1 MRAGSAG
8 RGGVRG
14 EEGGGRWAFA
24 QGANRCVYVP
34 LQDTDNSSAFHFLER
49 GKRSALHYASSS
61 GLESIV
67 AKLLSL
73 GADAALVDKVRACS
87 YMNTCMY
94 ISLYVFIRMKGSCSK
109 LYPSVHLHAHTRK
122 VAFMHAYM
130 KTCTYTDLMIE
141 RESSDM
147 NTRTPRKYSCVGI
160 QDLCI

>member
-34 LQDTDNSSAFHFLER
+34 LQDAFR
-49 GKRSALHYASSS
+49 NSALHYASSS

-94 ISLYVFIRMKGSCSK
+94 ISLYVFIHMKGSCSK